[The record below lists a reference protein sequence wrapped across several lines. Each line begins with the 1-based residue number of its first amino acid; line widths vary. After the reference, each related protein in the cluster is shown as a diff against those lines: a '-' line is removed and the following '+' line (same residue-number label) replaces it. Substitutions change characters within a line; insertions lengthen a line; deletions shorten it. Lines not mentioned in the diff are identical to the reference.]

1 MFVYI
6 YTYICWNKVSL
17 VQKKAVK
24 RIFFSFLLIFS
35 YCQNPEKYFRIY
47 SHILSVGL
55 LYLARF
61 LFF

>member
-24 RIFFSFLLIFS
+24 RIFFLFFWSFLIVKTQKSTSEFTLTFS
-35 YCQNPEKYFRIY
+35 LLVYCI
-47 SHILSVGL
+47 
-55 LYLARF
+55 
-61 LFF
+61 